1 MSTCQIR
8 SGVCCLHLDR
18 RYVGRGRAGVVS
30 RTYGKP
36 FDNRRTAL
44 GGTRA
49 RIQSGQEGCQP
60 RVAEELRLHF
70 FVLVLAVTVA
80 TVLAKGLNDVPKL
93 NGVSDVI
100 VTKCRQL
107 TTGGHFV
114 RMCSIANEL
123 TMPNLVNHID
133 KSENWPHSCAKHTV
147 SPRPSV

>member
-1 MSTCQIR
+1 MENPSTTAELR
-8 SGVCCLHLDR
+8 SAEQER
-18 RYVGRGRAGVVS
+18 AYRAGKKVV
-30 RTYGKP
+30 
-36 FDNRRTAL
+36 NR
-44 GGTRA
+44 
-49 RIQSGQEGCQP
+49 
-60 RVAEELRLHF
+60 ELLKSF
-70 FVLVLAVTVA
+70 VFICFVLALAVTVA

-107 TTGGHFV
+107 TTGGHFE